1 MAAGQPQDFA
11 AAQADRIE
19 GELARAQRNRLRAP
33 RRRALWARALLELAR
48 LVAFAL
54 VATIVHLALTMEIPL

>member
-1 MAAGQPQDFA
+1 MLLYRPPTDYEGTNPPRTTVTLGT
-11 AAQADRIE
+11 DR
-19 GELARAQRNRLRAP
+19 P
-33 RRRALWARALLELAR
+33 PLWARALLELAR